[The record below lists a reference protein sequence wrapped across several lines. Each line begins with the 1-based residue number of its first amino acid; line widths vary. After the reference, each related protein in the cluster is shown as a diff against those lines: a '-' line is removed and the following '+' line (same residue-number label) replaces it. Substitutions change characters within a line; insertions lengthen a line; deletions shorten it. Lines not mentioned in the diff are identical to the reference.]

1 LLSRR
6 GAVEPAF
13 AFILSSTARD
23 RDLAHACIHGR
34 CAGLEGWNLPEQAG
48 GRHSPLP
55 SPDTRGTHA
64 THAVVRTL
72 LSLFFAKSSL
82 RNPHGHTE
90 ICMQSTMLVTVAVLA
105 AVIL

>member
-1 LLSRR
+1 M
-6 GAVEPAF
+6 
-13 AFILSSTARD
+13 
-23 RDLAHACIHGR
+23 HIHGR
-34 CAGLEGWNLPEQAG
+34 CHGQCAGLEGWNLPEQAG